1 MKNEQETQSNVHEQP
16 NPQIEQLLNRLLRQ
30 PQRVWRVLEYSS
42 AYMGLI
48 AAAEV
53 ISVMLVLS
61 LPQSTAP
68 LVAGL
73 VTFTIY
79 ANDRLTDVDSDE
91 LVNTARSEFVRQH
104 RQELY
109 ILAAMSYGLALT
121 LAALGGPLAFGLS
134 VIPGC
139 LWVLYAV
146 DWVPNPTLGF
156 GRLKEILFLNSALVA
171 AAWAATI
178 VFLPIAVTEAP
189 IDSASVVLFLYFF
202 FGTFIGAEVSN
213 VRDVVGDRAIGV
225 ATVPVVFGIHRT
237 RYILQALNLLNL
249 AILLVAL
256 SSSIFSLSALVALA
270 TGLVGPAVV
279 IWLLGRVQNERGL
292 SLALEY
298 SRIPVLITLPI
309 LSF

>member
-1 MKNEQETQSNVHEQP
+1 
-16 NPQIEQLLNRLLRQ
+16 
-30 PQRVWRVLEYSS
+30 
-42 AYMGLI
+42 
-48 AAAEV
+48 
-53 ISVMLVLS
+53 
-61 LPQSTAP
+61 
-68 LVAGL
+68 
-73 VTFTIY
+73 
-79 ANDRLTDVDSDE
+79 
-91 LVNTARSEFVRQH
+91 
-104 RQELY
+104 
-109 ILAAMSYGLALT
+109 
-121 LAALGGPLAFGLS
+121 
-134 VIPGC
+134 
-139 LWVLYAV
+139 
-146 DWVPNPTLGF
+146 
-156 GRLKEILFLNSALVA
+156 LFLNSALVA